1 MTLKSPAGH
10 SRNRKQCRERY
21 LNHLSPSLR
30 RDAWTR
36 DENAT
41 LRTLV
46 DKFKSDAGKTPWAK
60 IATSLPG
67 RSVDQVKTQWR
78 RLVRQ
83 QPSSQQPLDAVTTK
97 TSTQTSPWTSDDN
110 KMLMHLCTS
119 TTSLQPSWLWIASHF
134 PSRTDLQCRQ
144 HWTHVLDPALKKG
157 KGSTNDHHLNIHQHC
172 LLMHDHHAWDTGT
185 WTDEDDQLLGSLV
198 ERFGPSW
205 KHIATNFP
213 GRLGK
218 QCRERYQN
226 HVDPSLTHV
235 DNQPYIMTA
244 SPQHL
249 MLRTG
254 AMDTGRRQHRVG
266 GAGLVHPK

>member
-41 LRTLV
+41 LRTIV
-46 DKFKSDAGKTPWAK
+46 DKFKSDAGKK
-60 IATSLPG
+60 
-67 RSVDQVKTQWR
+67 
-78 RLVRQ
+78 
-83 QPSSQQPLDAVTTK
+83 
-97 TSTQTSPWTSDDN
+97 
-110 KMLMHLCTS
+110 LMHLCTS

>member
-1 MTLKSPAGH
+1 MGWTIEEDERLRSLVHEFGEQQWSVISQHMTSKSPEGH
-10 SRNRKQCRERY
+10 MRNRKQCRERY

-46 DKFKSDAGKTPWAK
+46 DKFKSDEGKTPWAK

-97 TSTQTSPWTSDDN
+97 TSSQTSPWTSDDN
-110 KMLMHLCTS
+110 KKLMHLCTS

-157 KGSTNDHHLNIHQHC
+157 KG
-172 LLMHDHHAWDTGT
+172 T

-218 QCRERYQN
+218 QCRERYRN
-226 HVDPSLTHV
+226 HVDPSLTHEPWTLDE
-235 DNQPYIMTA
+235 DNIVLAAQDPHLEQVVQPT
-244 SPQHL
+244 
-249 MLRTG
+249 
-254 AMDTGRRQHRVG
+254 
-266 GAGLVHPK
+266 